1 MTSRK
6 IVVETRVN
14 KLDIDWDRVYSGF
27 AASGLSVRQ
36 FYETHLQSFC
46 HKVSLPSRSSF
57 ARHMKLARERCCNRA
72 QQFTHD
78 CAAVETALTKTSI
91 TSAKLSS
98 STTLIT
104 LNEQQLALLDGRLA
118 NPHVQPQTVAPN
130 YSGTLSVFLP
140 GGLRLEIQIDNP
152 AFFIAQLSHAMKK
165 PPVVEAAS

>member
-57 ARHMKLARERCCNRA
+57 ARHMKLARERCCLCA
-72 QQFTHD
+72 EQFAHD
-78 CAAVETALTKTSI
+78 CSAVETALTEASFP
-91 TSAKLSS
+91 SANLSS

-104 LNEQQLALLDGRLA
+104 LNEQQLALLEGRLA
-118 NPHVQPQTVAPN
+118 NTDVQLQAVAPD

-140 GGLRLEIQIDNP
+140 GGLRLEMKIDNP
-152 AFFIAQLSHAMKK
+152 AFFIAQLSCAMKK
-165 PPVVEAAS
+165 HPAMETTS